1 MVEVTQFA
9 QTGAEKAEGDC
20 PITAYAFLE
29 GVSKQEVLTSS
40 LQ

>member
-1 MVEVTQFA
+1 MVKGLKWL
-9 QTGAEKAEGDC
+9 GAEKVEGNP
-20 PITAYAFLE
+20 PITAFLE

>member
-1 MVEVTQFA
+1 MAEVTQFA
-9 QTGAEKAEGDC
+9 QLGAEKGEGDII
-20 PITAYAFLE
+20 PAYTFLE